1 MTQVVQ
7 RAAWGVVHAARAVAL
22 QSAPGHPPPEVA
34 LEALRVAVTELEAAY
49 QTSPG

>member
-7 RAAWGVVHAARAVAL
+7 RAVWGVVHAARTVAL
-22 QSAPGHPPPEVA
+22 QTAPGHPPPESA
-34 LEALRVAVTELEAAY
+34 LQALRVAVAELEAVF